1 MNIIEDY
8 ITKYKLNDNNISKPI
23 NNNELINML
32 ELIKNELISINTNL
46 ETANN
51 KLNNINNK
59 LDNINNKLD
68 NIDNNL
74 DNIDNNLIYE
84 IFTNNK
90 NNIIILTLI
99 SLSSFYI
106 YKLK

>member
-59 LDNINNKLD
+59 LDNI
-68 NIDNNL
+68 DNNL